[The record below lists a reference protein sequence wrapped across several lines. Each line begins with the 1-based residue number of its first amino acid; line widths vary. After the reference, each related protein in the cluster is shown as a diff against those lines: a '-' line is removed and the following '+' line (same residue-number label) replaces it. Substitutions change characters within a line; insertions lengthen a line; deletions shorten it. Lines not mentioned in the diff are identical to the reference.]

1 MGLGLLDVLLILV
14 IVGVVFTPARLRELG
29 RNLLLIVHGEH
40 SFNRRERRMLNLAL
54 LFVSGMVILCAL
66 EFAALITAKQ
76 SAIALSVWVIGLLT
90 GWFCLFGGKED

>member
-40 SFNRRERRMLNLAL
+40 SFNRRERRMLNLGCL
-54 LFVSGMVILCAL
+54 LVGFVFLVERRIERCY
-66 EFAALITAKQ
+66 Q
-76 SAIALSVWVIGLLT
+76 H
-90 GWFCLFGGKED
+90 